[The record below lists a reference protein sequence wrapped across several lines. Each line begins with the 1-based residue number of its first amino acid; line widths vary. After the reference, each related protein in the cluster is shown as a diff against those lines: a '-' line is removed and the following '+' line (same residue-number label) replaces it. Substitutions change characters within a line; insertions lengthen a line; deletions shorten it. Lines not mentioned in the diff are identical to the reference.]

1 MKTTIMKDAEVVRDW
16 YVVDAAKKPA
26 GRLAVAVA
34 NLLRG
39 RGKTTYTPHV
49 DMGDFVVVLNA
60 AEVKLT
66 GSKEEKKIYD
76 KYTGFTGGL
85 KQVTAKAV
93 RARTPERIV
102 RDAVK
107 GMLPKNRLANQQIRR
122 LKVYAGTAHP
132 HEAQQPKVLE
142 PII

>member
-1 MKTTIMKDAEVVRDW
+1 MKTTITKDAEVVRDW

-85 KQVTAKAV
+85 KQATAKAV
-93 RARTPERIV
+93 RARKPERIV

-122 LKVYAGTAHP
+122 LKVYAGTEHP
-132 HEAQQPKVLE
+132 HAAQQPKVLE